1 VSDDPYFSNRR
12 ERLVTLSAD
21 AFTKAGWIE
30 VIFSEGGGLGIGV
43 STGRGNGMALT
54 LKRAIEASTKFKVAS
69 FGPDEPDNPG
79 IVFVG
84 VGTNPAEGQ
93 KRDSLVK

>member
-1 VSDDPYFSNRR
+1 
-12 ERLVTLSAD
+12 
-21 AFTKAGWIE
+21 
-30 VIFSEGGGLGIGV
+30 
-43 STGRGNGMALT
+43 MALT

>member
-1 VSDDPYFSNRR
+1 
-12 ERLVTLSAD
+12 
-21 AFTKAGWIE
+21 
-30 VIFSEGGGLGIGV
+30 
-43 STGRGNGMALT
+43 MALT

-84 VGTNPAEGQ
+84 VGTNSRLINLTLSAADLADDLPF
-93 KRDSLVK
+93 